1 MQEVV
6 EQLSEKRPIDAVGLL
21 YPPNH
26 GLQATHNSGAS
37 LAVVG
42 A

>member
-1 MQEVV
+1 MC
-6 EQLSEKRPIDAVGLL
+6 RPTAAKT
-21 YPPNH
+21 YSAPRETMPNH
-26 GLQATHNSGAS
+26 GLQATHNSGAA